1 MKEVRQLS
9 QLIDTIYSTKA
20 VAVLFTRED
29 SPDSVDLTP
38 RVRRLFRRFPGI
50 PLYHVSLDDHPT
62 AANEFLVYKVPTLT
76 VYFNGTPSLKRV
88 GGFHLPDLR
97 TDLEEFVARM

>member
-1 MKEVRQLS
+1 MREVRQLS
-9 QLIDTIYSTKA
+9 QLIDAIYSTKA

-29 SPDSVDLTP
+29 SADSMDLAP
-38 RVRRLFRRFPGI
+38 RVRRLFRRVPGI
-50 PLYHVSLDDHPT
+50 PLYHVSIDEHPT

-76 VYFNGTPSLKRV
+76 VYYNGTPSLKRV

-97 TDLEEFVARM
+97 ADLEEFAARM